1 MNCPNCLRESRTPD
15 ACEWCHQLLPLQNAS
30 GVQPTMSMPPL
41 NSNIR
46 RRVSLSGDVVE
57 DEVEPTLAMYAQPGQ
72 TPTQTMSPYPG
83 QAQTQAMNPM
93 RPQQLQTGALPPGA
107 YSAAVMQHQMREEES
122 TLGERWEK
130 CLAFCLPL
138 VVLSILIIHFIPGAF
153 YWVAALN
160 LFVIPVIMSGLR
172 AIPPYEEAI
181 LDCTIMLVV
190 TFLVGPLIGLVVYAI
205 VCAIKQEAN
214 SAILAIL
221 VLNLLVKYL
230 FAFAFSTTLDLG
242 SMLTFGV
249 LLSFMSFGGVL
260 LSFVGW
266 LMGGF
271 FRPISDLPSV

>member
-1 MNCPNCLRESRTPD
+1 M
-15 ACEWCHQLLPLQNAS
+15 A
-30 GVQPTMSMPPL
+30 MPPQ
-41 NSNIR
+41 NPNTRS
-46 RRVSLSGDVVE
+46 RVSLSGDVVE
-57 DEVEPTLAMYAQPGQ
+57 DEVEPTQAMHPQQGPIPTLAMN
-72 TPTQTMSPYPG
+72 PYPG
-83 QAQTQAMNPM
+83 QNQTQPMNPM
-93 RPQQLQTGALPPGA
+93 RPQPIPTGALPPGA
-107 YSAAVMQHQMREEES
+107 YSAAVMQHQLREDEAS
-122 TLGERWEK
+122 PGERWEK
-130 CLAFCLPL
+130 SMAFCLPI
-138 VVLSILIIHFIPGAF
+138 VALSILMIHFVPGAF

-160 LFVIPVIMSGLR
+160 LFVIPLIMSALR

-190 TFLVGPLIGLVVYAI
+190 TFLVGPLIGLVVYAV

-214 SAILAIL
+214 VAIIAIL

-271 FRPISDLPSV
+271 FRPVSVLPSV